1 MKPFK
6 HSITLITLF
15 TPLLFWETACAIIAT
30 DKKIVN
36 EHIKLYDYYFC
47 QEIAIVRLSHSPFKL
62 DIVDC

>member
-1 MKPFK
+1 MKFAWLHK
-6 HSITLITLF
+6 RHTVTLF

-47 QEIAIVRLSHSPFKL
+47 
-62 DIVDC
+62 